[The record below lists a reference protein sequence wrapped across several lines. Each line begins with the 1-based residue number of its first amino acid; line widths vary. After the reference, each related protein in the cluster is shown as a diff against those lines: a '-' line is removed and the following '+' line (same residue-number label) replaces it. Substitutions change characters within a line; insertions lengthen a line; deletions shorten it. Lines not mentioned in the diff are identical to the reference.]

1 MPQDALTQFVAELP
15 LPLLSGAIQPTLLL
29 ILTVV
34 AALGVLLLLPA
45 ADRKPT
51 WRRLGTLLLLASAG
65 VLVAVLVRFTAGV
78 AGGTDGA
85 SYLYFWL
92 FASLALAGS
101 VRVITHPQPVYS
113 ALYFIL
119 TVFASAGLFVLL
131 WAEFMAA
138 ALVLIYAGA
147 VLVTYVFVI
156 MLAAEASPTRES
168 NTSGARSMLA
178 EHDRVSREPVV
189 STIAGF
195 AILGVM
201 LFVIFDRAP
210 EQIARKPYQVP
221 SATRTL
227 PASEQFAMAADVARP
242 ADDGLPRPLVEGNS
256 QVLGLYLFSDQM
268 VAIQLAGLLLT
279 ISMIG
284 AIVIAKKRIFLPA
297 GLAPAEPEVMHG
309 PATPADDNPHS
320 IPVVGTRDPRQKAY
334 PEN

>member
-1 MPQDALTQFVAELP
+1 MPQVALTQLAAEWTLP
-15 LPLLSGAIQPTLLL
+15 LSSGAVHPTLLL
-29 ILTVV
+29 LLTVV

-45 ADRKPT
+45 ANRKAVWT
-51 WRRLGTLLLLASAG
+51 RVGTLLLLASAG
-65 VLVAVLVRFTAGV
+65 VFVAVLVRFTAGSP
-78 AGGTDGA
+78 GGNGGA

-92 FASLALAGS
+92 FAVLALAGS

-156 MLAAEASPTRES
+156 MLAAEASPARES
-168 NTSGARSMLA
+168 NRSGARSLLA

-195 AILGVM
+195 AILGVL
-201 LFVIFDRAP
+201 LFVIFDRSPA
-210 EQIARKPYQVP
+210 EIARMPHRVP
-221 SATRTL
+221 TATRTL
-227 PASEQFAMAADVARP
+227 PETERFAMAADASRP
-242 ADDGLPRPLVEGNS
+242 AADGPRPLVEGNS
-256 QVLGLYLFSDQM
+256 QVLGLYLFNNQM
-268 VAIQLAGLLLT
+268 VGIQLAGLLLT

-284 AIVIAKKRIFLPA
+284 AIVIARKRIFLPA
-297 GLAPAEPEVMHG
+297 GAVPAEPEVMHG
-309 PATPADDNPHS
+309 PATPVDDNPHS

-334 PEN
+334 PET